1 MEVAKLS
8 GSETLN
14 TVVVIDDDIATS
26 KALRRIGEREG
37 FAVAVF
43 QNSQDFY
50 SWFEE
55 SSKSELAH
63 GQAICIVLEAKA
75 LVADINWYVNDQI
88 RWIPK
93 ICIGI
98 PEEVKSIIEMVTL
111 LEGQFI
117 QRPFTLEEIQRSV
130 TMAFLRYGSLR
141 GDMQETA
148 QIAKLFSTLS
158 KRENEVFILVAQ
170 GRTNQE
176 ISDLLGISIKTV
188 KAHRAK
194 VMNKTQS
201 ETIADL
207 VRNYEKRESI
217 LANQKKMLPYI
228 AGNI

>member
-1 MEVAKLS
+1 MEIAKLS
-8 GSETLN
+8 DSEPLN
-14 TVVVIDDDIATS
+14 AVVVIDEDIATY

-37 FAVAVF
+37 FSVAVF
-43 QNSQDFY
+43 KNSQDFY
-50 SWFEE
+50 NWFEE
-55 SSKSELAH
+55 GMAL
-63 GQAICIVLEAKA
+63 GLGLGRAICIVLEAKA

-88 RWIPK
+88 RCIPK
-93 ICIGI
+93 ICIGV

-117 QRPFTLEEIQRSV
+117 RRPFTLEEIQKSV
-130 TMAFLRYGSLR
+130 AMAFLRYDSLR

-148 QIAKLFSTLS
+148 KISKLFSTLS

-176 ISDLLGISIKTV
+176 ISDLMGISIKTV

-194 VMNKTQS
+194 AMSKTQS

-207 VRNYEKRESI
+207 VRNYEKREAI

-228 AGNI
+228 AGKA